1 MRGKELRQALTAGQ
15 RVYGIAAEGYGQ
27 PRWPRFLARLGLDFV
42 FLDNEHTPLNRETV
56 AWAAQAYA
64 ANGVAPLLRI
74 PEASPSQAAMG
85 LDLGAHGIIAPY
97 VEAVEQVQ
105 ALVGAVKYRPL
116 KGAALQLAVNEG
128 RFPNEATHRYLQDFN
143 LDAILVIMIESPAGV
158 QNLPEMLAIGEVD
171 AILVGPHDLSVS
183 CGVPE
188 EYDHPVF
195 NRAVDAVIRTCQEHD
210 VSVGIHCP
218 DLAGALHWAQ
228 AGCNFIVLSSD
239 TLFIANGIHDQ
250 LDQIRQ
256 AVGDR
261 LSDGNTATLGASG
274 HGV

>member
-1 MRGKELRQALTAGQ
+1 M
-15 RVYGIAAEGYGQ
+15 
-27 PRWPRFLARLGLDFV
+27 
-42 FLDNEHTPLNRETV
+42 
-56 AWAAQAYA
+56 
-64 ANGVAPLLRI
+64 
-74 PEASPSQAAMG
+74 
-85 LDLGAHGIIAPY
+85 
-97 VEAVEQVQ
+97 
-105 ALVGAVKYRPL
+105 
-116 KGAALQLAVNEG
+116 
-128 RFPNEATHRYLQDFN
+128 
-143 LDAILVIMIESPAGV
+143 
-158 QNLPEMLAIGEVD
+158 
-171 AILVGPHDLSVS
+171 GPHDLSVS

-250 LDQIRQ
+250 LDQIRR

>member
-27 PRWPRFLARLGLDFV
+27 PRWPRLFARLGLDFV
-42 FLDNEHTPLNRETV
+42 FLDNEHTLLNRETV

-64 ANGVAPLLRI
+64 ANGIAPLLRI
-74 PEASPSQAAMG
+74 PEASPCQAAMG

-97 VEAVEQVQ
+97 VETVAQAR

-116 KGAALQLAVNEG
+116 KGTALQHALNDD
-128 RFPNEATHRYLQDFN
+128 RFPNEATRQYLDGFN
-143 LDAILVIMIESPAGV
+143 PDAVLVIMIESTAG
-158 QNLPEMLAIGEVD
+158 LEKLAEMLSVGGVD

-195 NRAVDAVIRTCQEHD
+195 NRAVAEVIRTCQDHD

-218 DLAGALHWAQ
+218 DLVGALHWAQ

-239 TLFIANGIHDQ
+239 TLFIANGIRRE
-250 LDQIRQ
+250 LNQIKQ
-256 AVGDR
+256 TFGD
-261 LSDGNTATLGASG
+261 GAGSEPVKIGVSG
-274 HGV
+274 HAI